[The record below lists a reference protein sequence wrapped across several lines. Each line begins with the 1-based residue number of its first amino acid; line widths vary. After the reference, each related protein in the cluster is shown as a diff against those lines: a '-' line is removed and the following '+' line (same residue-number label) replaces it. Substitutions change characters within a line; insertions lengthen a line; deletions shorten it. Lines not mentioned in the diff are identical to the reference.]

1 MTAGTGEN
9 QGTWMTAGLFE
20 RIDRPRRL
28 PDEIARMI
36 SDAIASGQLKPGDRL
51 PTEQSL
57 SDQFGVARTV
67 VREAVSLLKYDGIID
82 ARRGVGA
89 FVTEPAAR
97 SAFRISAACFEKRRQ
112 LVQLLELRTGV
123 QAEASALAAAAR
135 TERDLTRIARH
146 LAEMADATEEGL
158 DYAEHRLDAED
169 AFYRAIAEASG
180 NAYYVEFVGM
190 IERNVSDNLRSVAIK
205 NAMTVEW
212 GREVLD
218 EHRAVYTALDAGDA
232 EKARIATRTHFE
244 RAAQRLADR
253 ADIADV

>member
-1 MTAGTGEN
+1 MAE
-9 QGTWMTAGLFE
+9 GLFE

-28 PDEIARMI
+28 PDEIARSI

-51 PTEQSL
+51 PTEQAMS
-57 SDQFGVARTV
+57 SQFGVARTV

-82 ARRGVGA
+82 AKRGVGA
-89 FVTEPAAR
+89 FVSEPAAR

-123 QAEASALAAAAR
+123 QADASALAAVAR
-135 TERDLTRIARH
+135 SQRDLNRIARH
-146 LAEMADATEEGL
+146 LAEMADATDEGP
-158 DYAEHRLDAED
+158 DYAAQRLDAED
-169 AFYRAIAEASG
+169 AFYRAITEASG
-180 NAYYVEFVGM
+180 NDYYVEFIGM

-205 NAMTVEW
+205 NAMASEW

-218 EHRAVYTALDAGDA
+218 EHRAVYQALDAGDA
-232 EKARIATRTHFE
+232 EQARAATRTHFE
-244 RAAQRLADR
+244 RAARRLACR